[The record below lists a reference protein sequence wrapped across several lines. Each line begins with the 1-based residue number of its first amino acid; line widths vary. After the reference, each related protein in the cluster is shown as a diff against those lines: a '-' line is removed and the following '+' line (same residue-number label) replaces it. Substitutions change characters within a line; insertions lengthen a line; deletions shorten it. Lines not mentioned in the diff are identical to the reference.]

1 MAFPCFPD
9 AAGVQPLALV
19 VVFPRTR
26 SLPALIVRKCFLLF
40 ALSYSLF
47 DFVLFFS
54 FKDKC
59 RFTARKETGYVRD
72 YLQDSIQTQS
82 RSFVIC

>member
-9 AAGVQPLALV
+9 AAGVPPLALV
-19 VVFPRTR
+19 AVFPRTR

-47 DFVLFFS
+47 DFVLFFPS
-54 FKDKC
+54 K
-59 RFTARKETGYVRD
+59 TSVA
-72 YLQDSIQTQS
+72 LQQEKKQDT
-82 RSFVIC
+82 